1 LPTPRFTSLQQP
13 LPNFRG
19 RLCCSAGQFNN
30 QLFFLYYLW
39 DPALFHSPEL
49 GGLNC
54 FFISFF
60 PLISHGNRRKK
71 QTAPS
76 TAKGKRKCDDTN
88 STYEHTRTPNNQSQY
103 LLWLWDFFPQ
113 RVSFFLYFVR
123 IAAWKKAEET
133 GEHTTIEDRG
143 GKTWKEGRMPGGT
156 ETHPRC
162 VWQLLA
168 LSRLVRSSLSFLPS
182 CEEGGRQN
190 AIDDSVTGSLSRLE
204 RES

>member
-1 LPTPRFTSLQQP
+1 METGEKNKRPQALPRAKESVMIPTLLMNIPEPQTTKVNICCGSGIFFPSESRF
-13 LPNFRG
+13 
-19 RLCCSAGQFNN
+19 
-30 QLFFLYYLW
+30 
-39 DPALFHSPEL
+39 
-49 GGLNC
+49 
-54 FFISFF
+54 FFI
-60 PLISHGNRRKK
+60 L
-71 QTAPS
+71 
-76 TAKGKRKCDDTN
+76 
-88 STYEHTRTPNNQSQY
+88 
-103 LLWLWDFFPQ
+103 
-113 RVSFFLYFVR
+113 FV